1 MAFLEERI
9 TTAVRR
15 GTSGGP
21 TAKRRKVYTESGGL
35 VTQIFLRSQP
45 LHRYRFD
52 FGNKLLEDAEAVRD
66 FFYVVMFGA
75 PGGGGYQGFRVRD
88 WNDYRLTQ
96 AKSRLVF
103 LSGTQWQIYRR
114 YAAGATGAFLR
125 KVKKTEAG
133 TETVYRTRSG
143 VVSVAAA
150 TVDPNT
156 AIATISGHLAGDTYT
171 CEANFDIPVTFE
183 SDDALASVALDGN
196 VDQILQSLG
205 EIELEELP

>member
-1 MAFLEERI
+1 MPFLEERI

-21 TAKRRKVYTESGGL
+21 TASRRKVYNEAGGL
-35 VTQIFLRSQP
+35 AGQVFLRSQP

-52 FGNKLLEDAEAVRD
+52 FGNKLLDGAEAVRD

-75 PGGGGYQGFRVRD
+75 PGGGGYTGFRVRD
-88 WNDYRLTQ
+88 WNDYQLTQ

-103 LSGTQWQIYRR
+103 ISGTEWQIYRR
-114 YAAGATGAFLR
+114 YAAGAGEFVR

-133 TETVYRTRSG
+133 TEIIYRTRAA
-143 VVSVAAA
+143 VVTVATAA
-150 TVDPNT
+150 VNANT
-156 AIATISGHLAGDTYT
+156 AIATITGHLGGDTYT
-171 CEANFDIPVTFE
+171 CAGNFDVPVTFS

-196 VDQILQSLG
+196 VEQILQSFG